1 MVKVFS
7 IDGKESGSIELPEVF
22 NTPVNY
28 QTLKKA
34 FLAEDSERFQL
45 KYTDPMAGK
54 RKVARLTKRRRS
66 YKTSY
71 GRGLDR
77 TPRKTLSKVGTNFYY
92 VGAVAPNTVG
102 GREAHPPQ
110 AEKRLVKGINKKEK
124 RMAIKMGIAASANIK
139 EVSKFHNLGGL
150 KELPIV
156 IDGNLETLKKTK
168 DAIKLLSAIGLE
180 NELNRVLNKKI
191 RSGKGKL
198 RGRKYK
204 RKLSLVIVTG
214 NEEKPSKAFS
224 NLNTVVKSFKD
235 LGVKDVSQAGRPGRL
250 IICTKSAIDSMRK

>member
-1 MVKVFS
+1 MVKIFS
-7 IDGKESGSIELPEVF
+7 IDGKENGSLELPEVF

-28 QTLKKA
+28 ETLKKA
-34 FLAEDSERFQL
+34 FLAEQSKKFQL

-54 RKVARLTKRRRS
+54 RKVARLTKRRRA

-77 TPRKTLSKVGTNFYY
+77 TPRKTLSKVGTNFNY

-110 AEKRLVKGINKKEK
+110 AKKNIIKSINKKEK
-124 RMAIKMGIAASANIK
+124 RLAIKMGIASSVDMK
-139 EVSKFHNLGGL
+139 EVSKFHNLG
-150 KELPIV
+150 KINELPLV
-156 IDGNLETLKKTK
+156 IDVDLSSIKKTK
-168 DAIKLLSAIGLE
+168 DAVKFLSVLGLE
-180 NELNRVLNKKI
+180 NETDRIMDRKI

-204 RKLSLVIVTG
+204 RKLNLVIITG
-214 NEEKPSKAFS
+214 KGEKSSNAFL
-224 NLNTVVKSFKD
+224 NLNTQVKSFNE
-235 LGVKDVSQAGRPGRL
+235 LGVSDVSQAGKPGRL
-250 IICTKSAIDSMRK
+250 LIFTKSAIEGMV